1 MKLLFGADLGPT
13 KTNFDLFA
21 AGDAAALLSEDLLQL
36 LQQADLRCFDL
47 EVPLTDQD
55 TPIQKH
61 GPKLRAPEN
70 TVAGIKAMGINLVT
84 LANNHILDQ
93 GQTGLEA
100 TLGALDRAGIPHFGT
115 GRYPECATPYIFEKD
130 GKRVGVYACA
140 EHEFS
145 IATEKKPG
153 ANPFE
158 PLESPDH
165 VAQLK
170 QQCDYVVV
178 LYHGG
183 KEHYRYPSPGLQ
195 KVCRKLV
202 EKGAD
207 LVLCQHSHCIG
218 CEERYQNGTIVYG
231 QGNFLFDR
239 ADNDFRNSAILVQVN
254 EDFSVTYIPL
264 LKNGNGVKL
273 AQGQEGQ
280 AILDAFYARSE
291 EIKDPVF
298 VKDAYENFAKTS
310 GTHYLLLLNNINAKN
325 PLNRILNKLTRGG
338 WYRRR
343 LRSMKA
349 EKCLALQNYL
359 ECEAHRELLQQVL
372 RADKEMKAK

>member
-1 MKLLFGADLGPT
+1 MKVLFGADLGPT

-21 AGDAAALLSEDLLQL
+21 AGDTDALLGQPLMELI
-36 LQQADLRCFDL
+36 QQADLRVFDL
-47 EVPLTDQD
+47 EVPLTDRD
-55 TPIQKH
+55 TPIAKN
-61 GPKLRAPEN
+61 GPVLKAPEN
-70 TVAGIKAMGINLVT
+70 TVAGIKAMGINLLT
-84 LANNHILDQ
+84 LANNHVLDQ
-93 GQTGLEA
+93 GQPGLEA
-100 TLGALDRAGIPHFGT
+100 TVRALDNAEISHFGT
-115 GRYPECATPYIFEKD
+115 GLYPACAEPYIYEKD
-130 GKRVGVYACA
+130 GKKVGIYACV

-145 IATEKKPG
+145 VATETTPG
-153 ANPFE
+153 ANPFD
-158 PLESPDH
+158 PLETPDH

-170 QQCDYVVV
+170 QRCDYVVV

-218 CEERYQNGTIVYG
+218 CQERYQNGTIVYG

-273 AQGQEGQ
+273 AQGAAAQEILQ
-280 AILDAFYARSE
+280 AFEARSE
-291 EIKDPVF
+291 EIKDPAVLQ
-298 VKDAYENFAKTS
+298 KKYRAYAKNN
-310 GTHYLLLLNNINAKN
+310 GVHYLLLLNNINGKN
-325 PLNRILNKLTRGG
+325 WFNRVLNRITGG
-338 WYRRR
+338 RWYRWRISRMSTQRR
-343 LRSMKA
+343 L
-349 EKCLALQNYL
+349 ALRNCV
-359 ECEAHRELLQQVL
+359 ECEAHREMIL
-372 RADKEMKAK
+372 RMMNDGE

>member
-13 KTNFDLFA
+13 KTNFEVFA
-21 AGDAAALLSEDLLQL
+21 AGDAAALLSADLLQL

-47 EVPLTDQD
+47 EVPLTDKD

-70 TVAGIKAMGINLVT
+70 TVAGIKAMGINLLT

-93 GQTGLEA
+93 GQTGLEN
-100 TLGALDRAGIPHFGT
+100 TLRALDGAGIPHFGT
-115 GRYPECATPYIFEKD
+115 GLYPDCAAPYIFEKD
-130 GKRVGVYACA
+130 GRKVGIYGCT

-145 IATEKKPG
+145 VATEKTPG

-218 CEERYQNGTIVYG
+218 CKEEYQNGTIVYG

-264 LKNGNGVKL
+264 LKNGNGVIL
-273 AQGQEGQ
+273 AQGQAAQE
-280 AILDAFYARSE
+280 ILNGFYARNE
-291 EIKDPVF
+291 EIKDPLI
-298 VKDAYENFAKTS
+298 VKKNYETFATKS
-310 GTHYLLLLNNINAKN
+310 GLHYLLQLNKIEFKHPMNRM
-325 PLNRILNKLTRGG
+325 LNRLTHGG

-343 LRSMKA
+343 LRSFDATKWR
-349 EKCLALQNYL
+349 NYL
-359 ECEAHRELLQQVL
+359 QSEAHHELMLQVL
-372 RADKEMKAK
+372 KNQEEMDV

>member
-21 AGDAAALLSEDLLQL
+21 NADAKALLGEQLLQL

-47 EVPLTDQD
+47 EVPLSDRD
-55 TPIQKH
+55 TPIPKN

-70 TVAGIKAMGINLVT
+70 VVAGIKAMGVNLLT

-93 GQTGLEA
+93 GQPGLEA
-100 TLGALDRAGIPHFGT
+100 TVRALDSVGIPHFGT
-115 GRYPECATPYIFEKD
+115 GLYPDCAAPYIFEKN
-130 GKRVGVYACA
+130 GRKVGIYACT

-145 IATEKKPG
+145 VATEKTPG

-195 KVCRKLV
+195 KICRKLV

-218 CEERYQNGTIVYG
+218 CAEQYQKGTIVYG

-239 ADNDFRNSAILVQVN
+239 SDNEFRNSGILVQVN
-254 EDFSVTYIPL
+254 DDFSVTYLPL
-264 LKNGNGVKL
+264 YKEGNGVRL
-273 AQGQEGQ
+273 AQGETAEKILQ
-280 AILDAFYARSE
+280 AFEARNE
-291 EIKDPVF
+291 EIRDPELLR
-298 VKDAYENFAKTS
+298 KKYQEFAKKN
-310 GTHYLLLLNNINAKN
+310 GMHYLLLLQNIDGKSFFNRA
-325 PLNRILNKLTRGG
+325 LNRITGGG
-338 WYRRR
+338 WYRWR
-343 LRSMKA
+343 LKKMT
-349 EKCLALQNYL
+349 EKKRLALQNYI
-359 ECEAHRELLQQVL
+359 ECEAHRELLMQVITE
-372 RADKEMKAK
+372 DKENG

>member
-13 KTNFDLFA
+13 KTNFEVFA

-47 EVPLTDQD
+47 EVPLTDKD

-70 TVAGIKAMGINLVT
+70 TVAGIKAMGINLLT

-93 GQTGLEA
+93 GQIGLEN
-100 TLGALDRAGIPHFGT
+100 TLRALDGAGIPHFGT
-115 GRYPECATPYIFEKD
+115 GLYPDCAAPYIFEKD
-130 GKRVGVYACA
+130 GRKVGIYGCT

-145 IATEKKPG
+145 VATEKTPG

-195 KVCRKLV
+195 KTCRKLV

-218 CEERYQNGTIVYG
+218 CKEEYQSGTIVYG

-254 EDFSVTYIPL
+254 EDFSVTYVPL
-264 LKNGNGVKL
+264 LKNGNGVIL
-273 AQGQEGQ
+273 AQGEAGKE
-280 AILDAFYARSE
+280 ILEAFYARSE

-298 VKDAYENFAKTS
+298 LRKTYETFAKN
-310 GTHYLLLLNNINAKN
+310 GGLHYLLLLQNINGQSF
-325 PLNRILNKLTRGG
+325 LNRLLNKVTKGG
-338 WYRRR
+338 WYRFR
-343 LRSMKA
+343 LRKLA
-349 EKCLALQNYL
+349 GKKQLALKNYL
-359 ECEAHRELLQQVL
+359 ECEAHRELLLQIL
-372 RADKEMKAK
+372 SGNEEMDRK

>member
-1 MKLLFGADLGPT
+1 MWLLFGADLGPT

-21 AGDAAALLSEDLLQL
+21 AGDAKALLGEELLQL

-47 EVPLTDQD
+47 EVPLTDTN

-61 GPKLRAPEN
+61 GPNLRAPEN
-70 TVAGIKAMGINLVT
+70 AVAGIKAMGVNLLT

-100 TLGALDRAGIPHFGT
+100 TLRALDGAGIPHFGT
-115 GRYPECATPYIFEKD
+115 GLYPDCAVPYIFEKD
-130 GKRVGVYACA
+130 GKKVGIYACT

-145 IATEKKPG
+145 VATEQTPG

-158 PLESPDH
+158 PLETPDH

-170 QQCDYVVV
+170 ARCDFVVV

-183 KEHYRYPSPGLQ
+183 REHYRYPSPGLQ
-195 KVCRKLV
+195 KTCRKLV

-218 CEERYQNGTIVYG
+218 CAEQYQGGTIVYG

-239 ADNDFRNSAILVQVN
+239 ADNDFRNSAILVQV
-254 EDFSVTYIPL
+254 EDDFSVTYLPL
-264 LKNGNGVKL
+264 LKNGNGVVL

-291 EIKDPVF
+291 QIKDPAF
-298 VKDAYENFAKTS
+298 VQKTYETFAQS
-310 GTHYLLLLNNINAKN
+310 GGLHYLLLLNKINSKN
-325 PLNRILNKLTRGG
+325 PVNRILNKLTRGG
-338 WYRRR
+338 WYRWWLRR
-343 LRSMKA
+343 MKA
-349 EKCLALQNYL
+349 ENCIALQNYL
-359 ECEAHRELLQQVL
+359 ECEAHRELLLQALQTQGNK
-372 RADKEMKAK
+372 RTK

>member
-13 KTNFDLFA
+13 KTNFELFA
-21 AGDAAALLSEDLLQL
+21 AGDAKALLGEDLLQL

-47 EVPLTDQD
+47 EVPLTDKD

-70 TVAGIKAMGINLVT
+70 TVAGIKAMGINLLT

-93 GQTGLEA
+93 GQNGLA
-100 TLGALDRAGIPHFGT
+100 STLQALDSAGIPHFGT
-115 GRYPECATPYIFEKD
+115 GLYPACAAPHVFEKD
-130 GKRVGVYACA
+130 GKKVGIYACA

-145 IATEKKPG
+145 VATEETPG

-158 PLESPDH
+158 ALESPDH

-170 QQCDYVVV
+170 SQCDYVVV

-195 KVCRKLV
+195 KTCRKLV

-218 CEERYQNGTIVYG
+218 CAEEYQSGTIVYG

-254 EDFSVTYIPL
+254 EDFSITYLPL

-273 AQGQEGQ
+273 AQGKEAQE
-280 AILDAFYARSE
+280 ILDAFYARSE
-291 EIKDPVF
+291 QIKDAAF
-298 VKDAYENFAKTS
+298 VKQSYEKFAKVS
-310 GTHYLLLLNNINAKN
+310 GMHYLLLLQNINGKSF
-325 PLNRILNKLTRGG
+325 LNRGLNKLTHGG

-343 LRSMKA
+343 LKGLTA

-359 ECEAHRELLQQVL
+359 ACEAHRELLQQTL
-372 RADKEMKAK
+372 DAQKEMKLK

>member
-1 MKLLFGADLGPT
+1 MKLLFCADLGPT
-13 KTNFDLFA
+13 KTNFERFA
-21 AGDAAALLSEDLLQL
+21 AGDAQSLVGAELLQL
-36 LQQADLRCFDL
+36 MQQADLRVFDL
-47 EVPLTDQD
+47 EVPLTDRD

-70 TVAGIKAMGINLVT
+70 TVAGIRAMGVNLLT

-100 TLGALDRAGIPHFGT
+100 TLRALKNAEIPSFGV
-115 GRYPECATPYIFEKD
+115 GVYPDCAVPYFFEKD
-130 GKRVGVYACA
+130 GKKVGIYACT

-145 IATEKKPG
+145 VATEETVG

-170 QQCDYVVV
+170 AQCDYVVV

-195 KVCRKLV
+195 KICRKFV

-218 CEERYQNGTIVYG
+218 CEEKYRQGTIVYG

-239 ADNDFRNSAILVQVN
+239 SDNEFRNSSLLVQV
-254 EDFSVTYIPL
+254 EDDFSVTYIPL
-264 LKNGNGVKL
+264 AKNGNGVKL
-273 AQGQEGQ
+273 AEGEEKQ
-280 AILDAFYARSE
+280 KILDDFFHRSRQ
-291 EIKDPVF
+291 IQDDAF
-298 VKDAYENFAKTS
+298 VKETYETFAKS
-310 GTHYLLLLNNINAKN
+310 NGTHYLLLLNKINTKN
-325 PLNRILNKLTRGG
+325 PVNRILNKLTGGG

-343 LRSMKA
+343 MKGMKT
-349 EKCLALQNYL
+349 EKRIALQNYL
-359 ECEAHRELLQQVL
+359 ECEAHRELLLQTLTGDQG
-372 RADKEMKAK
+372 RESK

>member
-13 KTNFDLFA
+13 KTNFELFA
-21 AGDAAALLSEDLLQL
+21 AGDAQSLLGEELLQT

-47 EVPLTDQD
+47 EVPLTDRD
-55 TPIQKH
+55 TPIAKH

-70 TVAGIKAMGINLVT
+70 TVAGIKAMGINLLT

-93 GQTGLEA
+93 GQTGLKA
-100 TLGALDRAGIPHFGT
+100 TLEALDGAGIPHFGT
-115 GRYPECATPYIFEKD
+115 GLYPDCAAPYIFEKD
-130 GKRVGVYACA
+130 GKKVGIYACA

-145 IATEKKPG
+145 VATEEQPG

-158 PLESPDH
+158 ALESPDH
-165 VAQLK
+165 VTQLK
-170 QQCDYVVV
+170 AKCDYVVV

-183 KEHYRYPSPGLQ
+183 KEHYRYPSPELQ

-218 CEERYQNGTIVYG
+218 SAEQYQSGTIIYG

-239 ADNDFRNSAILVQVN
+239 ADNEFRNSAILVQVN
-254 EDFSVTYIPL
+254 DDFSVNYLPL

-273 AQGQEGQ
+273 AQGQEAQ
-280 AILDAFYARSE
+280 NILDAFHARSE
-291 EIKDPVF
+291 QIKDAAF
-298 VKDAYENFAKTS
+298 VKKSYEAFAKGN
-310 GTHYLLLLNNINAKN
+310 GTHYLLLLQNINGKSF
-325 PLNRILNKLTRGG
+325 LNRGLNKLTHGS
-338 WYRRR
+338 WYRWR
-343 LRSMKA
+343 LRKMTA
-349 EKCLALQNYL
+349 EKRIALQNYL
-359 ECEAHRELLQQVL
+359 ECEAHRELLRQVL
-372 RADKEMKAK
+372 KGEKEMERE

>member
-21 AGDAAALLSEDLLQL
+21 AGDVSTLLGEPLMQL
-36 LQQADLRCFDL
+36 LQQADLRVFDL
-47 EVPLTDQD
+47 EVPLANRD
-55 TPIQKH
+55 TPIEKN

-70 TVAGIKAMGINLVT
+70 TVAGVKKMGVSLVT

-93 GQTGLEA
+93 GQNGLEA
-100 TLGALDRAGIPHFGT
+100 TLRTLQEAGVQYFGV
-115 GRYPECATPYIFEKD
+115 GVYPNCAAPYLFEKD
-130 GKRVGVYACA
+130 GKRIGIYACT

-145 IATEKKPG
+145 VATEETPG
-153 ANPFE
+153 ANPFD

-183 KEHYRYPSPGLQ
+183 KELYRYPSPELQ
-195 KVCRKLV
+195 RTCRKLV

-218 CEERYQNGTIVYG
+218 CPEQYRQGTIVYG

-239 ADNDFRNSAILVQVN
+239 GEKEFLQTSILVQVN
-254 EDFSVTYIPL
+254 EDFSVSYVPL
-264 LKNGNGVKL
+264 QRHGNGVRL
-273 AQGQEGQ
+273 AQGQEGER
-280 AILDAFYARSE
+280 ILEAFYARGE
-291 EIKDPVF
+291 QIKDPAF
-298 VKDAYENFAKTS
+298 VKKNYQAYVKDEGA
-310 GTHYLLLLNNINAKN
+310 HYLLLLNKTDISN
-325 PLNRILNKLTRGG
+325 PVNRILNKLTRGG
-338 WYRRR
+338 WYRWLIKSMKTKRR
-343 LRSMKA
+343 L
-349 EKCLALQNYL
+349 ALRNVV
-359 ECEAHRELLQQVL
+359 ECETHQEML
-372 RADKEMKAK
+372 RQALSQECD

>member
-13 KTNFDLFA
+13 KTNFDTFA
-21 AGDAAALLSEDLLQL
+21 AGDAKALLGEELLQL
-36 LQQADLRCFDL
+36 FSEADLRCLDL
-47 EVPLTDQD
+47 EVPLTDGD

-70 TVAGIKAMGINLVT
+70 TVAGIKAMGVNLLT

-93 GQTGLEA
+93 GRTGLEN
-100 TLGALDRAGIPHFGT
+100 TLSALDAAGIPHFGT
-115 GRYPECATPYIFEKD
+115 GLYPDCAAPYIFEKD
-130 GKRVGVYACA
+130 GKRVGIYACA

-145 IATEKKPG
+145 VATEAQPG

-158 PLESPDH
+158 PLDSPDH
-165 VAQLK
+165 VAQMK
-170 QQCDYVVV
+170 AECDYVVV

-195 KVCRKLV
+195 KICRKLV

-218 CEERYQNGTIVYG
+218 CKEEYKNGTIVYG

-254 EDFSVTYIPL
+254 EDFSVTFIPL

-280 AILDAFYARSE
+280 AILDAFLARSE
-291 EIKDPVF
+291 QIKDPAF
-298 VKDAYENFAKTS
+298 LQKTYRDFAKTS
-310 GTHYLLLLNNINAKN
+310 GLHYLLLLQNINGQSFF
-325 PLNRILNKLTRGG
+325 NRLLNKLTGGG
-338 WYRRR
+338 WYRFR
-343 LRSMKA
+343 LRKLA
-349 EKCLALQNYL
+349 GKKRLALRNYM
-359 ECEAHRELLQQVL
+359 ECEAHRELLLQIL
-372 RADKEMKAK
+372 GDKEMKK